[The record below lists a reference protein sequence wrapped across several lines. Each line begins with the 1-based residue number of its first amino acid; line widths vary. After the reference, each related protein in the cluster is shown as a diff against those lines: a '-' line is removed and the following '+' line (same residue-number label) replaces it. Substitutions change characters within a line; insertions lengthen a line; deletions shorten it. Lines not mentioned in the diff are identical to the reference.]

1 MATLS
6 MRTCRPNQTLVLI
19 LAAHLLVSGVVA
31 TGKTEHRFAQEGE
44 KCNGNLSPERA
55 VLCEGDMEC
64 RTETGLLG
72 AWGACTRPAQQ
83 IEPARVKR
91 GEKCMASLSPKRAV
105 LCEGDLHCKTELIGG
120 WGVCAPF
127 ESDAAPAPAKK
138 GEKCN
143 RSLHPSSARVCEEGL
158 ACRTRLLGGWGVCT
172 LVESDVVPVP
182 MKHHVPDVIRRHR
195 CDVAWCSHFTKYAL
209 PYSVEIGT
217 SDLRWIAPFADGT
230 SKEQGTA
237 VLLSEPHLSLRVN
250 TTDAWEAGYFSS
262 NRYTPDPMNST
273 LCTCEY
279 MSRDVPGSPIFLSD
293 YLIAQVPNSAHR
305 PFAEVCAPF
314 LRNCPADNRT
324 AFELIGAPFTEMYT
338 NCMPMTEEVVIA
350 TSGGSDLV
358 EAAPSPLWAYVSNA
372 LAITG
377 FSLFALVLA
386 FGSRGVMAQDD
397 DQDGYLSI
405 E

>member
-1 MATLS
+1 
-6 MRTCRPNQTLVLI
+6 
-19 LAAHLLVSGVVA
+19 
-31 TGKTEHRFAQEGE
+31 
-44 KCNGNLSPERA
+44 
-55 VLCEGDMEC
+55 MEC

-158 ACRTRLLGGWGVCT
+158 ACRTRLLGGWGVCAR
-172 LVESDVVPVP
+172 VESDVGPLP
-182 MKHHVPDVIRRHR
+182 MKHHVPDVIRRRR
-195 CDVAWCSHFTKYAL
+195 CDVAWCSYPTLNVL
-209 PYSVEIGT
+209 PYSVEFGT
-217 SDLRWIAPFADGT
+217 SEYRWVAPLAGGT
-230 SKEQGTA
+230 SKEHGTA
-237 VLLSEPHLSLRVN
+237 VLLSKPHLRVN
-250 TTDAWEAGYFSS
+250 KTDAWEASYFSA
-262 NRYTPDPMNST
+262 NRFTPDPLNST
-273 LCTCEY
+273 LCSCEY
-279 MSRDVPGSPIFLSD
+279 LSRDAPGSPVFLSD

-314 LRNCPADNRT
+314 LRACPVDNRT
-324 AFELIGAPFTEMYT
+324 AVELFDVALTEMYT
-338 NCMPMTEEVVIA
+338 NCLPLTEEVFIA
-350 TSGGSDLV
+350 RTSGGSAPLK
-358 EAAPSPLWAYVSNA
+358 AAQSPLWAYVSNA
-372 LAITG
+372 LAIIG
-377 FSLFALVLA
+377 FSLIA
-386 FGSRGVMAQDD
+386 FGFAFGARGVMAQDD

>member
-105 LCEGDLHCKTELIGG
+105 LCEGDLHCKTKLIGG

-195 CDVAWCSHFTKYAL
+195 CD
-209 PYSVEIGT
+209 VEIGT

-293 YLIAQVPNSAHR
+293 YLIAQVDR
-305 PFAEVCAPF
+305 LLAPRDPRRAR
-314 LRNCPADNRT
+314 LEDQW
-324 AFELIGAPFTEMYT
+324 LIGS
-338 NCMPMTEEVVIA
+338 V
-350 TSGGSDLV
+350 
-358 EAAPSPLWAYVSNA
+358 
-372 LAITG
+372 
-377 FSLFALVLA
+377 
-386 FGSRGVMAQDD
+386 GSRLARVIG
-397 DQDGYLSI
+397 
-405 E
+405 